1 MKKLTESV
9 KPVLRFYLKSVVE
22 SDTSRLWKG
31 GYATFATLRDSTK
44 LNLTKRVKN
53 QHDYPACLYDEADCC
68 FFPVLLTD
76 KVCSLAEGYMINLL
90 WNRDSVHARGEF
102 PVGTNR
108 KGAINAYGDVQLS
121 HMHPGCLY
129 IHSVR
134 AGIDMKVHDE
144 QLDAHKKEAEIRRIA
159 NKENIAPIKTQPI
172 DSFFSTKIPPVDLSR
187 QDLVDGILEEELFP
201 ETVEILLESNSK
213 EDMNA
218 MISSLQFG
226 GTDIPHVSD
235 ETYEDL
241 RRARNNQSK
250 RKSKDNGRK
259 RANGENV
266 DTHGNLKLAASE
278 RAVIGSRA
286 CKFQDCRK
294 KIQLHLKDGTGEGYC
309 QTHAPKSFLESFLE
323 SKNCSHPGCTK
334 ERRSGYDG
342 KCKSHVDRN
351 NAKYIATKQKDKA
364 YMAKRREAKKNK

>member
-1 MKKLTESV
+1 
-9 KPVLRFYLKSVVE
+9 
-22 SDTSRLWKG
+22 
-31 GYATFATLRDSTK
+31 
-44 LNLTKRVKN
+44 
-53 QHDYPACLYDEADCC
+53 
-68 FFPVLLTD
+68 
-76 KVCSLAEGYMINLL
+76 
-90 WNRDSVHARGEF
+90 
-102 PVGTNR
+102 
-108 KGAINAYGDVQLS
+108 
-121 HMHPGCLY
+121 
-129 IHSVR
+129 
-134 AGIDMKVHDE
+134 MKVHEE
-144 QLDAHKKEAEIRRIA
+144 QLDAHKKEVQIRRNA
-159 NKENIAPIKTQPI
+159 NKENIAPVKTRLLIFQGRIKY
-172 DSFFSTKIPPVDLSR
+172 VE
-187 QDLVDGILEEELFP
+187 GILQEELFP
-201 ETVEILLESNSK
+201 ETVEILLESDSK

-351 NAKYIATKQKDKA
+351 NAKYIATKQNIA
-364 YMAKRREAKKNK
+364 YFFTFHFLPR